1 MQAGIGAS
9 AKTRV
14 FALMCTVMLMSV
26 GCASIEPLDRTPY
39 QGADLIS
46 TARASQV
53 VGIWQV
59 KALNPAANAQAQ
71 QTTIEYRSDGTVAA
85 TVLMSNEEEN
95 DPGTGSF
102 RIEGNW
108 SLQGDILTHTNITM
122 TSLESGTV
130 GTLLSGMINS
140 STQNLGDQ
148 ANIQELSDER
158 MVLLG
163 SDGAAMVYTRQQ

>member
-1 MQAGIGAS
+1 MQTGIGS
-9 AKTRV
+9 
-14 FALMCTVMLMSV
+14 FANTLWFAVMCPVLLMGF
-26 GCASIEPLDRTPY
+26 GCAAIEPLDRTPY
-39 QGADLIS
+39 KGADLIS

-59 KALNPAANAQAQ
+59 KALNPTANAQPQ
-71 QTTIEYRSDGTVAA
+71 QTTIEYRVDGTVSG
-85 TVLMSNEEEN
+85 TVLITNEAQN
-95 DPGTGSF
+95 DPGIGSF

-108 SLQGDILTHTNITM
+108 SLQGDVLSHTNITM
-122 TSLESGTV
+122 TSLESDALGA
-130 GTLLSGMINS
+130 LLSEMINS
-140 STQNLGDQ
+140 STRDLGDQ